1 MFTKVRLRNFRSFD
15 TIDFDLT
22 EKNNTPKSLAIVFGE
37 NGAGKSNLMSSF
49 VLLNELLATMDVR
62 DAYEDFLS
70 RKAIFFDENM
80 EKAMRQRI
88 HDELRDIRAI
98 IDDCRMVG
106 SNDPIVAEFEF
117 RIGDNNGKYLVEL
130 GTDEIIHERL
140 EYLLNKR
147 RGTYFDCSETGIII
161 NNGIV
166 KNKELLADIKA
177 SAKRFWGKHSLLA
190 IITHELHD
198 KSKAY
203 GHANI
208 SENFNDVMAEIGLLS
223 CNVKIGAKYWD
234 HICTPL
240 SVLAAPIQG
249 SISVAKEKQLEIAE
263 VVLTTFFSAI
273 NSDIKRVFYKKRS
286 SEKHVDY
293 ELFFEKM
300 IAGEYRSIDFSK
312 ESTGNHQLLRCLCY
326 LLTACIGGTVVIDEA
341 DSGVHDVLFSKILQE
356 IAPFVDGQIIM
367 TTHNS
372 MLMEAPFSHVA
383 TYILDEKEN
392 GKKQIKSISDYKKRT
407 FYNNNIRN
415 KYLNNEYG
423 GIPTVTKI
431 DFKKLLDEIE
441 VITCEN

>member
-1 MFTKVRLRNFRSFD
+1 MFTRVRLRNFRSFD
-15 TIDFDLT
+15 KIDFDLT

-37 NGAGKSNLMSSF
+37 NGAGKSNLMSAF

-70 RKAIFFDENM
+70 RKAIFYDENM

-88 HDELRDIRAI
+88 HDELRDIQAI

-106 SNDPIVAEFEF
+106 SIDPITAEFEF
-117 RIGDNNGKYLVEL
+117 RIGDNNGKYRIEL
-130 GTDEIIHERL
+130 GNDEIIHERL

-147 RGTYFDCSETGIII
+147 RGTYFDCSDAGLVI
-161 NNGIV
+161 NSGIV

-177 SAKRFWGKHSLLA
+177 AAKRFWGKHSLLA

-198 KSKAY
+198 KAKSY
-203 GHANI
+203 GHDNI

-240 SVLAAPIQG
+240 SVFASPIQG
-249 SISVAKEKQLEIAE
+249 SISAAKEKQLEIAE
-263 VVLTTFFSAI
+263 VVFSSFFSSI
-273 NSDIKRVFYKKRS
+273 NSDIKRAFYKKRY
-286 SEKHVDY
+286 SEKYVDY
-293 ELFFEKM
+293 ELFFEKL
-300 IAGEYRSIDFSK
+300 IAGEYRAIDFSR

-341 DSGVHDVLFSKILQE
+341 DSGVHDVLFNKILQE

-372 MLMEAPFSHVA
+372 MLMESSFAHVA
-383 TYILDEKEN
+383 TYILNEEEN
-392 GKKQIKSISDYKKRT
+392 GHKQIRSISDYDKRT

-423 GIPTVTKI
+423 GLPTVKEI
-431 DFKKLLDEIE
+431 DFKRLLDEIAT
-441 VITCEN
+441 VTPDT